1 MKIKKLSEYE
11 ALEGLTVMGKLSR
24 AVSPFAKNK
33 KFMDKL
39 RGCIANV
46 DESDLGQRN
55 AALFVDMIELI
66 TSDAP
71 ELLIDIISVMSGEDR
86 KKVAKSNLLVMV
98 DALIELRE
106 DEQLASFLSKRF
118 SLAARKQQS
127 ISTTT
132 EDSVQT
138 EQSST

>member
-24 AVSPFAKNK
+24 AVSPYAKNK
-33 KFMDKL
+33 KFMEKL
-39 RGCIANV
+39 RGCIANT
-46 DESDLGQRN
+46 DESDTGQRN
-55 AALFVDMIELI
+55 AALFVDIIELI

-71 ELLIDIISVMSGEDR
+71 DLLIDIVSIMSGEDK

-118 SLAARKQQS
+118 SLAVKKQHS
-127 ISTTT
+127 TSTTT
-132 EDSVQT
+132 EGSA
-138 EQSST
+138 